1 MSKRTLFAVS
11 LFMILLIPVALL
23 AQRGAM
29 EKRHKEMGCMQ
40 EKKGLDLDPGQQLT
54 IEKLKLEFRLANIDI
69 RAEQMK
75 MRMQIKEELLK
86 EETSRKAI
94 DKYSK
99 AIASNREKMQKNRID
114 HALEI
119 KKVLKPEQ
127 WKMFVVHHWDGMGM
141 GHGGMGH
148 GARGY
153 GRDGSCHPMGRGMRD
168 GCGMHPRRD
177 VRGSGRGCLYEDD
190 GSE

>member
-11 LFMILLIPVALL
+11 LFMILLIPAALL

-29 EKRHKEMGCMQ
+29 EKRHKEMGYMY
-40 EKKGLDLDPGQQLT
+40 EKKGLDLDPEQYLT

-86 EETSRKAI
+86 EEPSRKAI
-94 DKYSK
+94 DKHSK
-99 AIASNREKMQKNRID
+99 AIAANREKIQKNRID

-119 KKVLKPEQ
+119 KKVLNPEQ
-127 WKMFVVHHWDGMGM
+127 WKMFVAHHWDGMGGDHSCKGSGM
-141 GHGGMGH
+141 KGCRQGGM
-148 GARGY
+148 RC
-153 GRDGSCHPMGRGMRD
+153 SSGRGMRD
-168 GCGMHPRRD
+168 GCGMHPHMEGK
-177 VRGSGRGCLYEDD
+177 GSGGECPMGKDKAE
-190 GSE
+190 

>member
-1 MSKRTLFAVS
+1 MSKRTLLVVS
-11 LFMILLIPVALL
+11 LFMILLIPAALL

-29 EKRHKEMGCMQ
+29 EKRHKDMGCMS
-40 EKKGLDLDPGQQLT
+40 EKKGLDLDAEQHFT
-54 IEKLKLEFRLANIDI
+54 IEKLKLEFKLANIDI

-86 EETSRKAI
+86 EEPSRKAI
-94 DKYSK
+94 DKFSK
-99 AIASNREKMQKNRID
+99 TIAANREKMQKNHID

-127 WKMFVVHHWDGMGM
+127 WKMFLAHHWDGMGM
-141 GHGGMGH
+141 GHGGMEH
-148 GARGY
+148 GARGC
-153 GRDGSCHPMGRGMRD
+153 GRDGTHRSMGRGMRD
-168 GCGMHPRRD
+168 GCGMHPRKEG
-177 VRGSGRGCLYEDD
+177 RGSGCGYSYEDD